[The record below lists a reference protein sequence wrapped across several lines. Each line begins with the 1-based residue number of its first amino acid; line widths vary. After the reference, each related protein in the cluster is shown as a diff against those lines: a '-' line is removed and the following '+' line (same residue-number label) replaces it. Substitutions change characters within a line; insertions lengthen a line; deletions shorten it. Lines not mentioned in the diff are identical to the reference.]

1 MRRMRETASSRDE
14 SIHPV
19 TRRRMIRWDAVA
31 AIIASLVGLLA
42 LLVAGY
48 TAYVQRQQV
57 RAQVWPYLI
66 IGNDD
71 LSQSLTVQN
80 KGVGPAIVRSVQVR
94 VGGKPA
100 SDWIHVVAALGMPP
114 LHFSQTTVNRDVLSA
129 GEELQAIH
137 FTDKKLW
144 QRFHAA
150 AFGRLA
156 MDVCFCSTLNECWI
170 SSNRNLVGPAT
181 MPLQLNV
188 QPVGRCPRLPP
199 AQVFNN

>member
-1 MRRMRETASSRDE
+1 MPEPASNPGRLLQSA
-14 SIHPV
+14 S
-19 TRRRMIRWDAVA
+19 RRRTIRWDAVA

-71 LSQSLTVQN
+71 LSQSLTVEN

-94 VGGKPA
+94 IDGKPQ

-114 LHFSQTTVNRDVLSA
+114 LHFNQTTVNRDVLSPA
-129 GEELQAIH
+129 EELQAIH

-144 QRFHAA
+144 QRFHDA
-150 AFGRLA
+150 AFGRMA
-156 MDVCFCSTLNECWI
+156 MDVCFCSTLDECWV
-170 SSNRNLVGPAT
+170 SENRNLVGPAT
-181 MPLQLNV
+181 MPLQLQV
-188 QPVGRCPRLPP
+188 RPVAQCPRLP
-199 AQVFNN
+199 AAEVFNN